1 MTRSASKKRDM
12 MASEQ
17 NIVSGT
23 SGFRVNF
30 LFLKRL
36 NLSAVA
42 AGVGEH
48 QAWELLPPPTFRVMQ
63 WEVGKCSFDV
73 NGG

>member
-48 QAWELLPPPTFRVMQ
+48 QAWELLPPQPF
-63 WEVGKCSFDV
+63 E
-73 NGG
+73 

>member
-36 NLSAVA
+36 NLSAAAVAA

-48 QAWELLPPPTFRVMQ
+48 QAWELLPHPPPQPF
-63 WEVGKCSFDV
+63 E
-73 NGG
+73 